1 MRSNQ
6 YHSIRP
12 GEARRQ
18 FIKKS
23 SLAAAT
29 VAGAGLLP
37 LRLSAAE
44 TKSSVAIVV
53 DGADAIANQPPPK
66 WAVLQ
71 LRAALI
77 SRGAAA
83 DIYSRL
89 DEAPPS
95 SICVL
100 AASRDSQDARQL
112 LDAAKISLPD
122 VPEALALAHGRIAK
136 RNV

>member
-1 MRSNQ
+1 MNANQSNPFQ
-6 YHSIRP
+6 R
-12 GEARRQ
+12 GETRRQ

-29 VAGAGLLP
+29 VAGASLLP
-37 LRLSAAE
+37 FRISAAE
-44 TKSSVAIVV
+44 TKSPVAIVV

-100 AASRDSQDARQL
+100 DRKS
-112 LDAAKISLPD
+112 
-122 VPEALALAHGRIAK
+122 V
-136 RNV
+136 V